1 MRRVR
6 SCGNGPFRG
15 RGLDAAT
22 FGIEGET
29 VSDAEARTLTTN
41 FVYRTFLVMLDVRVI
56 EDPASAGVALDPVR
70 SRLLSELRTPASA
83 ATLAGRI
90 GLSRQKVNYHL
101 RTLEAHGLVRVDSKK
116 RWGGLTER
124 RMVATASSYVVS
136 PGALGP
142 VAADPARGMDRLS
155 ASYLVA
161 LAARVVREVGQ
172 LLRKS
177 EELGKRLA
185 TLSVDT
191 EVRFRSAE
199 DRAAFS
205 RELTAAVTALVSR
218 YHSGSTPG
226 GRPHRILIGAYP
238 TPAEARRKETT

>member
-1 MRRVR
+1 MAWER
-6 SCGNGPFRG
+6 
-15 RGLDAAT
+15 
-22 FGIEGET
+22 GIEFTGHSREK
-29 VSDAEARTLTTN
+29 TLTKR
-41 FVYRTFLVMLDVRVI
+41 FVNGTMLVMVDLRVI
-56 EDPASAGVALDPVR
+56 DDPASASVALDPVR

-83 ATLAGRI
+83 ATLAGRM
-90 GLSRQKVNYHL
+90 GLPRQKVNYHL
-101 RTLEAHGLVRVDSKK
+101 RTLEKHGLVRMDSKK

-124 RMVATASSYVVS
+124 RLVASASSYVVS

-142 VAADPARGMDRLS
+142 AAADPARGMDRLS

-177 EELGKRLA
+177 EEHNKRLA
-185 TLSVDT
+185 TLSIDT

-205 RELTAAVTALVSR
+205 SELAAAVAGLVSR
-218 YHSGSTPG
+218 YHDESAPG
-226 GRPHRILIGAYP
+226 GRRHRLIMGAYP
-238 TPAEARRKETT
+238 TPGQAKEKETT